1 MTPWREQLA
10 RELNR
15 ALVNRTQAEAAAL
28 LGVPQPRVSQL
39 RNYDLQGISAER
51 LMGWLVLL
59 GYDVEI
65 RVTDRYRDRQ
75 TR

>member
-65 RVTDRYRDRQ
+65 RVTDRYRERQ
-75 TR
+75 AR

>member
-1 MTPWREQLA
+1 VTPWREQLA

-65 RVTDRYRDRQ
+65 RVTDRYRERQ
-75 TR
+75 AR